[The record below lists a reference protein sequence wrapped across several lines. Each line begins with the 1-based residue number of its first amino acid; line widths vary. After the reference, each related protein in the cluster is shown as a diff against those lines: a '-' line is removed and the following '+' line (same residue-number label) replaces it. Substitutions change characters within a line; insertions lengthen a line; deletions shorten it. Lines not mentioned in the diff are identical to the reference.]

1 MKSQEKL
8 ILQTETALSKSNL
21 WQYQRDFYNHEGI
34 NAWTKVPYYITSNPY
49 IANSYANI
57 IIRFFQ
63 DCIYQNIYKPSEPIY
78 ILELG
83 AGSGTFS
90 FYVIKR
96 LLELQK
102 ALNLTQVKFVYI
114 MTDFAEKNIQYW
126 KEHSAFQN
134 YIQIGILDFARFEV
148 EKDTEINLIGSGK
161 VLSTHSEEQLHNP
174 LLVLANYI
182 FDSVPQDIFRVSE
195 GKFQIGL
202 ATVSTTQNNVKD
214 NQPIEQE
221 KLEVVF
227 SYKDISIPYYQDEYL
242 DAVLCYYREQ
252 IEEGYLLFPIG
263 SLRGIRHLMDIS
275 NQKLCLICSDMGFSR
290 YGDLYQ
296 QEEPYCIFNGSFYM
310 MLDFRIIAKYFQQ
323 WGGDYYHQFTE
334 QSLNTSIF
342 LLGFNF
348 KTMPETRQA
357 VETFLDAFGH
367 ATFYNIYEHIER
379 TKPFSKLEMLV
390 TFLST
395 TQWDTHVFDSS
406 IDIIIEQLR
415 SGYASLLVVSDLMT
429 IMDRIAENFYFKPY
443 SIDTFF
449 NIGLFFQEIREYE
462 KALHYFH
469 QSIHYFGENE
479 ITLYNMGLCH
489 YFLGETERALE
500 MFGTAIKINP
510 TYIMARG
517 WISQIE
523 AEKADEEFVSLNA
536 T

>member
-8 ILQTETALSKSNL
+8 LLQTETPLSKSNL

-63 DCIYQNIYKPSEPIY
+63 DCVYQNIYNPSEPIY

-96 LLELQK
+96 LLELQR

-114 MTDFAEKNIQYW
+114 MTDFAETNIKYW
-126 KEHSAFQN
+126 EEHSAFQD
-134 YIQIGILDFARFEV
+134 YIQSGILDFARFEV
-148 EKDTEINLIGSGK
+148 EKDTEINLIRSGK
-161 VLSTHSEEQLHNP
+161 VLSIDLEHQLHNP

-195 GKFQIGL
+195 GKFQVGL
-202 ATVSTTQNNVKD
+202 ATVSTAQDNVKD

-221 KLEVVF
+221 HLEVVF
-227 SYKDISIPYYQDEYL
+227 SYKDTSIPYYQDEYL
-242 DAVLCYYREQ
+242 DAVLSHYHKQ

-263 SLRGIRHLMDIS
+263 SLRGIRRLMDIS
-275 NQKLCLICSDMGFSR
+275 NQKLCVICSDMGFSR

-296 QEEPYCIFNGSFYM
+296 QEEPCCIFNGSFYM
-310 MLDFRIIAKYFQQ
+310 MLDFRIIAQYFQQ

-334 QSLNTSIF
+334 QSLNTSVF
-342 LLGFNF
+342 LLGFNLQ
-348 KTMPETRQA
+348 TMPETRQA

-379 TKPFSKLEMLV
+379 TKPFSKLEMLL

-406 IDIIIEQLR
+406 INIILEQIR
-415 SGYASLLVVSDLMT
+415 SGYASILVVSDLMS
-429 IMDRIAENFYFKPY
+429 IMEKIADNFYYKPY
-443 SIDTFF
+443 SIDTLF

-462 KALHYFH
+462 KALHYFA

-479 ITLYNMGLCH
+479 ITLYNMGLCY
-489 YFLGETERALE
+489 YFLSETEYALE
-500 MFGTAIKINP
+500 MFRFAIKINP

-523 AEKADEEFVSLNA
+523 AEKSEEEFVLNV